1 MVLKRLPKII
11 DLVLAVL
18 KIRPCKQGSGSGGNR
33 RRRSPVEYRGN
44 LYVCL
49 YLHKA
54 VRPSC
59 ERPASASEGLKGRTY
74 VRMYVHTDV
83 QIPPVFYR
91 TSSPSVPSGAAAQKG
106 MN

>member
-44 LYVCL
+44 LYVGL

-74 VRMYVHTDV
+74 VRMYVQTYRFPLYSTGLRPL
-83 QIPPVFYR
+83 QFPPGPMPNK
-91 TSSPSVPSGAAAQKG
+91 TKI
-106 MN
+106 